1 MSRGVGCSY
10 KRILPYPRFDQAP
23 KNKKIKMKPPSSSSK
38 PTNPTAASGNSW
50 STYINVL
57 GLLGFILAILSVS
70 GVASTSI
77 INIASRLND
86 FLRTKPTTI
95 VVIDEAAKYEH
106 GCPEHQFDSV
116 KIASRAPDIMVIEG
130 FLTKF
135 EAEYLIKLA

>member
-1 MSRGVGCSY
+1 
-10 KRILPYPRFDQAP
+10 
-23 KNKKIKMKPPSSSSK
+23 MKPPSSSSK
-38 PTNPTAASGNSW
+38 PTSPTAASGNSW

-70 GVASTSI
+70 GVSSTSI

-86 FLRTKPTTI
+86 FLRTKPTI
-95 VVIDEAAKYEH
+95 GVIDEAAKYEH

-116 KIASRAPDIMVIEG
+116 KIASRAPDIMIIEG